1 MTLTAAFRNYRIV
14 DLSKIMVPGNVCGPV
29 GTGKRRLEIRKF
41 TYPPGEIMHQID
53 MESHIGTHVEA
64 PSHFVDARY
73 KRKGKDIAS
82 IPLDR
87 LFGEAALVDLDGFGP
102 GQALKPDDLVRVR
115 MKRNDIVL
123 IGNARH
129 DGPERPYISKEA
141 ARWLA
146 QKRVKM
152 VGIDDSVFPE
162 EPQYLYKSLKKYYT
176 HDYLLKNDIPLI
188 EGLANLKSLGCRRFF
203 FFGFVAPIA
212 GLEAFPI
219 RAVAFVTK
227 R

>member
-1 MTLTAAFRNYRIV
+1 
-14 DLSKIMVPGNVCGPV
+14 MVPGNALGPV

-64 PSHFVDARY
+64 PSHYVDARY
-73 KRKGKDIAS
+73 KRKGKDIAQ

-87 LFGEAALVDLDGFGP
+87 LFGEAVLVDLEGFP
-102 GQALKPDDLVRVR
+102 PATALTPKHLLKLKV
-115 MKRNDIVL
+115 KSNDIVL
-123 IGNARH
+123 IGNAKH
-129 DGPERPYISKEA
+129 DGEGRPYISKEA

-146 QKRVKM
+146 QERVKM

-162 EPQYLYKSLKKYYT
+162 EPQYLFKSLKKYYT

-188 EGLANLKSLGCRRFF
+188 EGLANLKALHCRRFF